1 MLNSIKTNATVFHL
15 YVLLVKRVLLVMQY
29 TCNSFPANRTV
40 AMATGLP
47 RAHHQ
52 KAQLS
57 LIHSRLLEN
66 TQQTFPKHTAQGS
79 LPALMHGHA
88 GFPRLAL
95 FTDNDLACCH
105 DPLIRMNLEKG
116 LFKVSLTWM
125 FTCMRSTMPSVS
137 MDFLNM
143 FSLLFFCFH
152 PFTVQIYC
160 K

>member
-1 MLNSIKTNATVFHL
+1 MFNSIKMHATVFHL
-15 YVLLVKRVLLVMQY
+15 CVLLVKRVLLVMQY

-47 RAHHQ
+47 RALHQ
-52 KAQLS
+52 KAWLS

-66 TQQTFPKHTAQGS
+66 TQQTFPKHTDQGS

-105 DPLIRMNLEKG
+105 DPLIRMNSEKG
-116 LFKVSLTWM
+116 LFKVSLM
-125 FTCMRSTMPSVS
+125 DVHMPKVYRWISRIC
-137 MDFLNM
+137 FL
-143 FSLLFFCFH
+143 FYSPVFILLLYEFC
-152 PFTVQIYC
+152 